1 MVTIGEVPGHIEAL
15 TGDFAKMDLAKDFD
29 VVIAADV
36 FEHIQIE
43 DEEAFIAKCVSSLK
57 RGGKLIVS
65 VPHKGAFAWLDPYEI
80 KPLIHRTLVRLG
92 MMKGVHN
99 GSCDIRKGHKHYRL
113 DELNGQFSG
122 LKFEDVTYFGYLF
135 DPLLTWAY
143 AVFGEQSSNPLV
155 KWLERRAAAEFR
167 RSYGDKSFNM
177 IAVFSK
183 P

>member
-1 MVTIGEVPGHIEAL
+1 
-15 TGDFAKMDLAKDFD
+15 
-29 VVIAADV
+29 
-36 FEHIQIE
+36 
-43 DEEAFIAKCVSSLK
+43 
-57 RGGKLIVS
+57 
-65 VPHKGAFAWLDPYEI
+65 
-80 KPLIHRTLVRLG
+80 

-99 GSCDIRKGHKHYRL
+99 GSCDIRKGHKHYRV
-113 DELNGQFSG
+113 DELKDQFSD

-143 AVFGEQSSNPLV
+143 AVFGEQSKNPLV
-155 KWLERRAAAEFR
+155 KWLERRAEAEFR